1 MGFWDK
7 SRRIFKC
14 LCDNAKQ
21 SVRHVAQRTGFSKS
35 SVHRLTQA
43 MERRNRHPES
53 WLWET
58 EEGRRWLTRL
68 VVATLSTFG
77 LKRGVGIETLSEF
90 LTRLRLATQVGCSP
104 GALRQVMQA
113 LEATVVETAQTWEQ
127 TGTADGEGREIIGGV
142 DETFLERMMLV
153 FRDLPTGY
161 LVLEDVANDRTFA
174 TWKAVVDAR
183 LKALGA
189 EVLYLVS
196 DRAKAL
202 IQLAEQG
209 LECLSMP
216 DFFHCMHDVVKS
228 YSLAIGQRLRQAQQE
243 LTKAKEAMARHQGPP
258 KMDQSDPK
266 AKVLVAT
273 RQAEV
278 TRWEEAHNTYRGL
291 LETLSLTLHPFRIAD
306 SAPQTS
312 AQVESQLQAALE
324 AIEAFAQ
331 CHQLPARHDTMA
343 KVRKQVPALAALVD
357 FWWQGV
363 HQDLEPFVLSPRWR
377 QWVDECLLPMVY
389 WDYQVARTRCR
400 RRKAKMQAAW
410 AEVRVAFDQH
420 AITQRLAP
428 QVLADWKAWAFQRTK
443 AFQRTS
449 SAVEGRNGYLSQMH
463 HNHRGLP
470 RRRYK
475 VWTILHNFDCRA
487 VDGTTPALRFFR
499 RPFPDLF
506 ETVFSH
512 IEALPQPRRRKH
524 QVALCH

>member
-1 MGFWDK
+1 MEFWDK
-7 SRRIFKC
+7 NLRIFKC
-14 LCDNAKQ
+14 LCENTKQ

-43 MERRNRHPES
+43 MERRNGHPES
-53 WLWET
+53 WFWET
-58 EEGRRWLTRL
+58 EEGRCWLTRL
-68 VVATLSTFG
+68 VVATLYPFG

-161 LVLEDVANDRTFA
+161 LVREDVANDRTFA
-174 TWKAVVDAR
+174 TWQAVVDAR

-243 LTKAKEAMARHQGPP
+243 LTKAKEAMARRQGLP

-266 AKVLVAT
+266 AKVLVET

-291 LETLSLTLHPFRIAD
+291 LETLSLTLHPFRISD

-324 AIEAFAQ
+324 AIEALAQ

-357 FWWQGV
+357 CWWQGV
-363 HQDLEPFVLSPRWR
+363 HQDLEPFALSPRWR

-400 RRKAKMQAAW
+400 RRQAKIQAAW
-410 AEVRVAFDQH
+410 AEVHVAFDQH

-470 RRRYK
+470 RQRYK

-487 VDGTTPALRFFR
+487 VDGKTPASRFFR
-499 RPFPDLF
+499 RTFPDLF
-506 ETVFSH
+506 ETVFAH

-524 QVALCH
+524 QVALSH

>member
-1 MGFWDK
+1 
-7 SRRIFKC
+7 
-14 LCDNAKQ
+14 
-21 SVRHVAQRTGFSKS
+21 
-35 SVHRLTQA
+35 
-43 MERRNRHPES
+43 
-53 WLWET
+53 
-58 EEGRRWLTRL
+58 
-68 VVATLSTFG
+68 
-77 LKRGVGIETLSEF
+77 
-90 LTRLRLATQVGCSP
+90 
-104 GALRQVMQA
+104 
-113 LEATVVETAQTWEQ
+113 
-127 TGTADGEGREIIGGV
+127 
-142 DETFLERMMLV
+142 
-153 FRDLPTGY
+153 
-161 LVLEDVANDRTFA
+161 
-174 TWKAVVDAR
+174 
-183 LKALGA
+183 
-189 EVLYLVS
+189 
-196 DRAKAL
+196 L

-243 LTKAKEAMARHQGPP
+243 LTKAKEAMARRQGLP

-266 AKVLVAT
+266 AKVLVET

-291 LETLSLTLHPFRIAD
+291 LETLSLTLHPFRISD

-324 AIEAFAQ
+324 AIEALAQ

-363 HQDLEPFVLSPRWR
+363 HQDLEPFALSPRWR

-400 RRKAKMQAAW
+400 RRQAKRQAAW
-410 AEVRVAFDQH
+410 AEVHVAFDQH

-470 RRRYK
+470 RQRYK

-487 VDGTTPALRFFR
+487 VDGKTPASRFFR
-499 RPFPDLF
+499 RTFPDLF
-506 ETVFSH
+506 ETVFAH

-524 QVALCH
+524 QVALSH